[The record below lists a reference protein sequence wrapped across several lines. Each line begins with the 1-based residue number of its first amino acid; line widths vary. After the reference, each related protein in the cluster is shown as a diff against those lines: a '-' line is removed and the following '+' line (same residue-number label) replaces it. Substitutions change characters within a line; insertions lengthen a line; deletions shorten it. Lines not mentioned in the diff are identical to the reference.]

1 MRKGTFL
8 AGLGVGYVLGAR
20 AGRQRYEQIM
30 MQVTKLRENPQV
42 QEQVTMLQMRATD
55 LFDKSK
61 QKVSTTVASRRSGA
75 DLDKQYDVVEIPVAA
90 PSSVPNGQGGGA

>member
-8 AGLGVGYVLGAR
+8 AGFGAGYVLGAR

-30 MQVTKLRENPQV
+30 MQVNKLRENPKV
-42 QEQVTMLQMRATD
+42 QEQVGMLQMRATD

-61 QKVSTTVASRRSGA
+61 QRVTSTVSSRRS
-75 DLDKQYDVVEIPVAA
+75 DVDKQYDVVEIPVAT
-90 PSSVPNGQGGGA
+90 PSSVPNGQGGGI